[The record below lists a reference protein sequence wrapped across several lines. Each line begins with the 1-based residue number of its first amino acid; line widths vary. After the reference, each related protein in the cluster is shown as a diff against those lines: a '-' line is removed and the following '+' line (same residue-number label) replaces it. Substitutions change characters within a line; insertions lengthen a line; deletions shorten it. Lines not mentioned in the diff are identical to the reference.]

1 MKFTLSWLRDHL
13 DTDATL
19 EQIDQALTALGLE
32 VEGIENPAATLSGFV
47 VGHILEANRHP
58 DADRLQVC
66 KVDTGTAQIQV
77 VCGAPNAR
85 AGLKVILAQPGV
97 VIPVTGE
104 ALKKGNVRGVE
115 SQGMMCSYREL
126 NLGED
131 HDGIAELAENAPVGA
146 PITTVLNF
154 DPVIEIAIT
163 PNRADCLGVRGVARD
178 LAAKGLGTLKPLT
191 IPVLPGTFASPIG
204 VRIDDTAACPHF
216 VGRVIRGVKNGES
229 PDWLKQRLT
238 AIGLRPISALVDI
251 TNLISYDLARPLHV
265 FDAAKVKGDICVRLA
280 TDGEILKGLGERTL
294 TLDPSMIVIAD
305 ESGAL
310 SLAGILGGE
319 GTGCTEATTDVFLE
333 VALFDPIRI
342 ASAGRKLDV
351 LSDARYRFERGV
363 DPAFVIDAAHRATQL
378 IVDLCGGEASELV
391 QAGAS
396 PDWHSRIVLR
406 PNRVEQ
412 LVGLPVSIARQTDI
426 LTALGCEVTEEA
438 QVVDNAEYGLLD
450 VLVVSPPSWR
460 GDIKAEHDLV
470 EEVARIEGMDAIA
483 AVPLPRQPS
492 PPAVLTAAQRRVG
505 WVRRQLAARGLVEAV
520 TFSFLPRAHAVL
532 FGGGESPIALA
543 NPISTDLEIM
553 RPSVLPNLV
562 AAAGRNLDR
571 GTADPALFEIGAQFD
586 GPEPGQQQLAV
597 AGIRAD
603 GAGPRHWQ
611 VKRRPVDVF
620 DAKADAL
627 AALSAAGLSPD
638 SVQIL
643 AGGPSWYHPGRSGQ
657 CRLGNKVVATFG
669 ELHPKVLAEM
679 GITVSVVG
687 FEVFLDQVPLPKVK
701 ATKARPALK
710 ASAFQ
715 PLERDFAFV
724 VESSVSADALVR
736 AAKAADKVLIT
747 EVKVFDLYE
756 GPGIE
761 AGKKSIALAVT
772 LQPTA
777 KTLTDPEIE
786 AVSAQVVAAV
796 VKATGGTLR
805 G

>member
-13 DTDATL
+13 ETDASL
-19 EQIDQALTALGLE
+19 AQIDQALTALGLE
-32 VEGIENPAATLSGFV
+32 VEGIEDPASALSGFI

-126 NLGED
+126 GLGED
-131 HDGIAELAENAPVGA
+131 HEGIAELAADAPVGTS
-146 PITTVLNF
+146 ITQILKF

-178 LAAKGLGTLKPLT
+178 LAAKGLGTLKPLN
-191 IPVLPGTFASPIG
+191 VSAVPGSFPSPHG
-204 VRIDDTAACPHF
+204 VHSDDLAACPLF
-216 VGRVIRGVKNGES
+216 VGRVIRGVTNGES
-229 PDWLKQRLT
+229 PDWLKDRLT
-238 AIGLRPISALVDI
+238 AIGLRPISKLVDI
-251 TNLISYDLARPLHV
+251 TNLVSFDLARPLHV
-265 FDAAKVKGDICVRLA
+265 FDAAQVKGDIRARLA
-280 TDGEILKGLGERTL
+280 KTGETLNGLGGRNL

-305 ESGAL
+305 ESGPL

-319 GTGCTEATTDVFLE
+319 ATGCTAETTDVFLE

-363 DPAFVIDAAHRATQL
+363 DPAFVIDAAHHATRL
-378 IVDLCGGEASELV
+378 IIDLCGGEASELV
-391 QAGAS
+391 MAGHVPNWQS
-396 PDWHSRIVLR
+396 SITLR
-406 PNRVEQ
+406 SNRVAQ
-412 LVGLPVSIARQTDI
+412 LVGLDVSLARQAEI
-426 LTALGCEVTEEA
+426 LQALGFVVETVPA
-438 QVVDNAEYGLLD
+438 GLQVV
-450 VLVVSPPSWR
+450 PPSWR

-470 EEVARIEGMDAIA
+470 EEVARVEGMDAIA
-483 AVPLPRQPS
+483 AVPLPRLPS
-492 PPAVLTAAQRRVG
+492 PPAVLTPAQRRTG

-520 TFSFLPRAHAVL
+520 TFSFLPRSQAVL
-532 FGGGESPIALA
+532 FGAGENPIALA

-571 GTADPALFEIGAQFD
+571 GSADPALFEIGAQFD

-597 AGIRAD
+597 AGIRTD

-627 AALSAAGLSPD
+627 AVLGAAGLSPD
-638 SVQIL
+638 SVQIQ
-643 AGGPSWYHPGRSGQ
+643 AGGPAWYHPGRSGQ
-657 CRLGNKVVATFG
+657 CKLGNKIIAVFG

-679 GITVSVVG
+679 GLSVPVVG
-687 FEVFLDQVPLPKVK
+687 FEVFLDQVPLPKTK
-701 ATKARPALK
+701 PTKARPALK

-724 VESSVSADALVR
+724 VDAAVNADALVR
-736 AAKAADKVLIT
+736 AAKGADKALIT
-747 EVKVFDLYE
+747 EVRVFDLYE
-756 GPGIE
+756 GPGVE
-761 AGKKSIALAVT
+761 AGKKSIALSVL
-772 LQPTA
+772 LQPIA
-777 KTLTDPEIE
+777 KTLTDQDIE
-786 AVSAQVVAAV
+786 VLSKQVVDAV
-796 VKATGGTLR
+796 VKATGGQLR